1 MSLRRRLVPV
11 YQAAQRRLH
20 PLTYLF
26 LEITGRCN
34 LACLHCG
41 SDCGTTGHQ
50 LSLDDASR
58 VLQQI
63 ADAWDSSK
71 ITVVLTGGEP
81 LAHPQVFEIGAR
93 AHALG
98 FRWGM
103 VSNGWAW
110 TPARVSDARQAG
122 MRALTISLDGMEASH
137 DRLRGR
143 EGSWRR
149 ALAALEM
156 ARAACTPDA
165 VTCVYPDNLDELAQ
179 IRALLA
185 RLRVPRWRLFN
196 IDPIGRGAD
205 PALQLDTAQTRRMLD
220 QIVAWRQDG
229 ALPRPQTGC
238 GPYLGPRYE
247 GRTRDRDYFCLAGIQ
262 VGGVMADGGI
272 GACPNIDRSFLQGSI
287 HTDSFVE
294 VWETRYQRF
303 RDRAWM
309 RTGPCADCDHWRH
322 CQGGDMHNR
331 DPRTGHTLLC
341 PVREHDLH

>member
-1 MSLRRRLVPV
+1 MSLRRQLVPL

-41 SDCGTTGHQ
+41 SDCLVTGHQ
-50 LSLDDASR
+50 LSLAAADR
-58 VLQQI
+58 VLTEI
-63 ADAWDSSK
+63 ASAWDASK

-81 LAHPQVFEIGAR
+81 LVHPQVLEIGAR
-93 AHALG
+93 AHSLG

-110 TPARVSDARQAG
+110 TPEKVEAARVAG
-122 MRALTISLDGMEASH
+122 IRALTISLDGLEASH

-143 EGSWRR
+143 AGSWRR
-149 ALAALEM
+149 AVAALEM
-156 ARAACTPDA
+156 AHAACIPDV
-165 VTCVYPDNLDELAQ
+165 VTCVYPDNLEELEQ
-179 IRALLA
+179 VRALLA

-196 IDPIGRGAD
+196 IDPIGRGAQ
-205 PALQLDTAQTRRMLD
+205 PGLQLDTPQTLRLLE
-220 QIVAWRQDG
+220 QVATWREDG
-229 ALPRPQTGC
+229 TLPRPETGC
-238 GPYLGPRYE
+238 GPYLGAWE

-294 VWETRYQRF
+294 VWESRYQRF
-303 RDRAWM
+303 RDRRWM
-309 RTGPCADCDHWRH
+309 RTGDCADCAHWRRCH
-322 CQGGDMHNR
+322 GGDMHLR
-331 DPRTGHTLLC
+331 DPETGHTLLC
-341 PVREHDLH
+341 TVKEHGLD